1 MSCPLKFLHR
11 LVVLGTVSALAFAAV
26 PARAINFLTEDNP
39 PFNFAASGKAAG
51 AATEMVTEMAKRASV
66 PASFRVM
73 EWDIAYRQAQADKD
87 TCLFSV
93 ARLENRENQFQWV
106 GELFT
111 NKWAVFGRS
120 DFARPLKTV
129 NDLRPLKIGGVVQDA
144 KVEYLKSRSITNIRE
159 VLRDEQNPPRLFLKA
174 GDPNYIDLWVTSYY
188 SANEIADK
196 AKAGPVKMVMVLRET
211 PLWLACSPRTDKGDI
226 KKLADALA
234 AMNKDGSRKRMLE
247 SLEKRVR

>member
-1 MSCPLKFLHR
+1 MICALKFLHR
-11 LVVLGTVSALAFAAV
+11 LAVISTASALAVTALPAA
-26 PARAINFLTEDNP
+26 AINFLTEENP
-39 PFNFAASGKAAG
+39 PFNFAASGKVAG
-51 AATEMVTEMAKRASV
+51 AATELVTEMAKRASV

-106 GELFT
+106 GELAT

-129 NDLRPLKIGGVVQDA
+129 TDLRPLKIGGVVQDA
-144 KVEYLKSRSITNIRE
+144 KVEYLKSRSVTNIRE

-174 GDPNYIDLWVTSYY
+174 EDPNYIDLWVTSYF
-188 SANEIADK
+188 SGNEIAEK

-211 PLWLACSPRTDKGDI
+211 PLWLVCSPRTDKGDI

-234 AMNKDGSRKRMLE
+234 TMNKDGSRKRILDA
-247 SLEKRVR
+247 LEKRVR

>member
-11 LVVLGTVSALAFAAV
+11 LVVLGAASALALAAA
-26 PARAINFLTEDNP
+26 PAQAINFLTEDNP

-51 AATEMVTEMAKRASV
+51 AATELVTEMAKRASV

-106 GELFT
+106 GELLT

-120 DFARPLKTV
+120 DFAKPLKIVT
-129 NDLRPLKIGGVVQDA
+129 DLRPLKIGGVVQDA
-144 KVEYLKSRSITNIRE
+144 KVEYLKSRAVTNIRE
-159 VLRDEQNPPRLFLKA
+159 VLRDEQNPARLFLKD
-174 GDPNYIDLWVTSYY
+174 GDPNHIDLWVTSYY

-196 AKAGPVKMVMVLRET
+196 AKAGPVKMVMLLRET
-211 PLWLACSPRTDKGDI
+211 PLWLVCSPRTDKGDL

-234 AMNKDGSRKRMLE
+234 SMNKDGSRKRIVDA
-247 SLEKRVR
+247 LEKRVR